1 MILVTG
7 TSGLLGAS
15 LVSLA
20 QEQGREAIGL
30 CHRHPINMDGAQ
42 FLSVDLT
49 DQSETCRVFQELRPS
64 AVVHCAAATDVDW
77 CEEHPYESHTL
88 NAMVPAA
95 IAAIAAR
102 SAARLLFI
110 STDSVFDGAR
120 GNYSETDVP
129 APVNVYART
138 KLQGE
143 REVLRQYPM
152 AAVARVNFYGW
163 NAQNKESLAEWILTQ
178 LALGRP
184 VPAFSDVIFSPLLA
198 NDLAEIILALLDQN
212 VSGLYHLAGSEP
224 ISKFEF
230 ARRLASTFG
239 LDASQVVPSLLA
251 NANLKAQRPL
261 DTSLN
266 TEKVSAAFGRA
277 LPDVETGLRRFIQL
291 HKSGYTDRIKSDLAG
306 ARK

>member
-7 TSGLLGAS
+7 ASGLLGAS

-20 QEQGREAIGL
+20 QEQGREVIGL
-30 CHRHPINMDGAQ
+30 YHRHPINMDGAQ

-49 DQSETCRVFQELRPS
+49 DQPETCRVFQELRPS

-88 NAMVPAA
+88 NVMVPTA

-102 SAARLLFI
+102 SNARLLFI

-120 GNYSETDVP
+120 GNYAETDVP

-152 AAVARVNFYGW
+152 AVVARVNFYGW
-163 NAQNKESLAEWILTQ
+163 NAQNKENLAEWILTQ

-212 VSGLYHLAGSEP
+212 VSGLYHVVGSEP

-230 ARRLASTFG
+230 ATRLASTFD